1 MLYFKRVVVCFQK
14 KDLETTSYVDKAE
27 RTRKGEFAE
36 DIARYYL
43 ENIHRFKTF
52 RSKRVHAEGFSESTP
67 EQLRRQHSVVQKQ
80 GDVSDRI
87 RATRKWG
94 TGFLKE

>member
-1 MLYFKRVVVCFQK
+1 MPGQGSLPSLLRDNTQSLTPCTTVGTLKMLYFKRVVVCFQK

-52 RSKRVHAEGFSESTP
+52 RSKRVHAE
-67 EQLRRQHSVVQKQ
+67 
-80 GDVSDRI
+80 
-87 RATRKWG
+87 
-94 TGFLKE
+94 